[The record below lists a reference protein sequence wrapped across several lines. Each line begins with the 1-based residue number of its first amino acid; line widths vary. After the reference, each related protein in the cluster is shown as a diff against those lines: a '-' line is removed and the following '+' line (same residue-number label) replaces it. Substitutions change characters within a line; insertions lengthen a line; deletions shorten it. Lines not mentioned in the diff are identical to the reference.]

1 MNSPLFSVLSVAL
14 VLGAIA
20 WRIRAWQREQ
30 RARENLV
37 AFALAKGWDLVPPDP
52 GLLHRWPGD
61 PFKGGTNPRCATV
74 ITGEFRGRSF
84 TAFEYMHDKVT
95 RDSNGRERKR
105 TQRFTVCVL
114 ALPGYLP
121 VIQVEPESM
130 ADRARGAVGLARDQ
144 EFESEDFN
152 RAFRVISDRPRV
164 ASDLLSPRTLQMLV
178 SRPAFSWRTQGTDVV
193 TWVPGI
199 IDPMGLLARLD
210 TMSAVVEGV
219 PPFVWHDRG
228 TDPDVRRGNVPD
240 DQVAPTDRDPRFTW
254 EA

>member
-1 MNSPLFSVLSVAL
+1 VNSPLFAVLSIAL
-14 VLGAIA
+14 FVGAIA
-20 WRIRAWQREQ
+20 WRLRAWQREQ

-52 GLLHRWPGD
+52 SLLYRWPGD

-74 ITGEFRGRSF
+74 ITGTFRDRSF

-121 VIQVEPESM
+121 VIQVEPESS
-130 ADRARGAVGLARDQ
+130 ADRALGAIGWSRDQ

-152 RAFRVISDRPRV
+152 RAFKVTSDRPRV
-164 ASDLLSPRTLQMLV
+164 ASDLLAPRTLQMLV

-210 TMSAVVEGV
+210 TMSAVIEGV

-228 TDPDVRRGNVPD
+228 TDPDARRGT
-240 DQVAPTDRDPRFTW
+240 APSDPVEPNDRDKRFTW